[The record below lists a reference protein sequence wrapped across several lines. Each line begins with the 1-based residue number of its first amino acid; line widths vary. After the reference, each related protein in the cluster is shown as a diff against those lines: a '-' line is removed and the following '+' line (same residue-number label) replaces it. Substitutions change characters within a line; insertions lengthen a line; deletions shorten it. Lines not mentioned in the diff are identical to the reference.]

1 MLHSG
6 INVLFEGSNFA
17 RLMAG
22 LWTSIW
28 IAALSLVI
36 GLAVGTIF
44 GILRTFKNRPLRFV
58 LRLYLEFFRIVPTVV
73 LLYLVY
79 YILPRSL
86 HVNWPA
92 TWMAVLAFSMWVA
105 AEFSDI
111 VRGALESVPKTQR
124 ESGLALGL
132 NRLQLFRYV
141 LLPQAVKLEL
151 PATINLATRVIKT
164 TSLLMIINNME
175 VINVGQQIIEANN
188 QQYPAGVS
196 RRESDR
202 QDLERSSWS
211 HFVFLLIF
219 SNSKYSYHTPYSRR
233 GWRICRREDRSSS

>member
-1 MLHSG
+1 MVHSG

-28 IAALSLVI
+28 IAAISLII
-36 GLAVGTIF
+36 GLAIGTIF
-44 GILRTFKNRPLRFV
+44 GILRTLPNKIIRFV
-58 LRLYLEFFRIVPTVV
+58 LRIYLEFFRIVPTIV

-79 YILPRSL
+79 YILPRTF
-86 HVNWPA
+86 HVNWSA
-92 TWMAVLAFSMWVA
+92 TWMTVLAFSLWIA

-111 VRGALESVPKTQR
+111 VRGAIESVPKSQR

-132 NRLQLFRYV
+132 SKIQLFRYV

-164 TSLLMIINNME
+164 TSLLLVISIME

-188 QQYPAGVS
+188 QQYPTGVF
-196 RRESDR
+196 
-202 QDLERSSWS
+202 W
-211 HFVFLLIF
+211 VYGLIF
-219 SNSKYSYHTPYSRR
+219 ILYFVLDYPLSAWAKKLTKESK
-233 GWRICRREDRSSS
+233 

>member
-164 TSLLMIINNME
+164 TSLLMIINIME

-188 QQYPAGVS
+188 QQYPAGVF
-196 RRESDR
+196 
-202 QDLERSSWS
+202 W
-211 HFVFLLIF
+211 VYIF
-219 SNSKYSYHTPYSRR
+219 ILYFILDYPLSAWAKRLTAKN
-233 GWRICRREDRSSS
+233 

>member
-164 TSLLMIINNME
+164 TSLLMIINIMV

-188 QQYPAGVS
+188 QLYPAA
-196 RRESDR
+196 
-202 QDLERSSWS
+202 
-211 HFVFLLIF
+211 VFWVYGFIF
-219 SNSKYSYHTPYSRR
+219 ILYFILDYPLSAWAKRLTAKN
-233 GWRICRREDRSSS
+233 

>member
-1 MLHSG
+1 MVHSG

-28 IAALSLVI
+28 IAAISLII
-36 GLAVGTIF
+36 GLAIGIIF
-44 GILRTFKNRPLRFV
+44 GILRTLSNKFIRFILRV
-58 LRLYLEFFRIVPTVV
+58 YLEFFRIVPTIV

-79 YILPRSL
+79 YILPRTF

-92 TWMAVLAFSMWVA
+92 AWMAVLAFSLWVA

-111 VRGALESVPKTQR
+111 VRGAIESVPKSQR

-132 NRLQLFRYV
+132 SKIQLFRYV
-141 LLPQAVKLEL
+141 LLPQSIKLEL

-164 TSLLMIINNME
+164 TSLLLVISIME
-175 VINVGQQIIEANN
+175 VINVAQQIIEANN
-188 QQYPAGVS
+188 QQYPTGVF
-196 RRESDR
+196 
-202 QDLERSSWS
+202 W
-211 HFVFLLIF
+211 VYGLIF
-219 SNSKYSYHTPYSRR
+219 ILYFVLDYPLSAWAKKLTNERK
-233 GWRICRREDRSSS
+233 

>member
-1 MLHSG
+1 MVHSG
-6 INVLFEGSNFA
+6 IRVLLEGQNFA
-17 RLMAG
+17 RLMSG

-28 IAALSLVI
+28 IAAISLVI
-36 GLAVGTIF
+36 GLALGTLF
-44 GILRTFKNRPLRFV
+44 GILRTMPNKIIRFI

-86 HVNWPA
+86 HINWPA
-92 TWMAVLAFSMWVA
+92 TWMAVLAFSLWVA

-111 VRGALESVPKTQR
+111 VRGALESVPKSQR

-132 NRLQLFRYV
+132 SNVQLFRYV

-164 TSLLMIINNME
+164 TSLLMLISVVE

-188 QQYPAGVS
+188 QQYPTGVFWVYGFIFILYFILDYPLS
-196 RRESDR
+196 A
-202 QDLERSSWS
+202 WS
-211 HFVFLLIF
+211 KHLTA
-219 SNSKYSYHTPYSRR
+219 KQK
-233 GWRICRREDRSSS
+233 

>member
-22 LWTSIW
+22 LWSSIW

-164 TSLLMIINNME
+164 TSLLMIINIME

-188 QQYPAGVS
+188 QQYPAGVF
-196 RRESDR
+196 
-202 QDLERSSWS
+202 WVCG
-211 HFVFLLIF
+211 FIF
-219 SNSKYSYHTPYSRR
+219 ILYFILDYPLSAWAKRLTAKN
-233 GWRICRREDRSSS
+233 

>member
-1 MLHSG
+1 MAHSG

-22 LWTSIW
+22 LWNSIW
-28 IAALSLVI
+28 IAAVALVI
-36 GLAVGTIF
+36 GLAIGTIF
-44 GILRTFKNRPLRFV
+44 GVLRTLPNKLIRFI

-79 YILPRSL
+79 YILPRTF

-92 TWMAVLAFSMWVA
+92 TWMAVLTFALWVA

-111 VRGALESVPKTQR
+111 VRGALESVPTSQK
-124 ESGLALGL
+124 EAGLALGL
-132 NRLQLFRYV
+132 SKVQLFRYV

-164 TSLLMIINNME
+164 TSLLMLISVME

-188 QQYPAGVS
+188 QQYPTGVF
-196 RRESDR
+196 
-202 QDLERSSWS
+202 WVYG
-211 HFVFLLIF
+211 FIF
-219 SNSKYSYHTPYSRR
+219 ILYFILDYPLSAWAKRMTNKQK
-233 GWRICRREDRSSS
+233 

>member
-1 MLHSG
+1 MVHSG

-28 IAALSLVI
+28 IAAISLII
-36 GLAVGTIF
+36 GLAIGIIF
-44 GILRTFKNRPLRFV
+44 GILRTLSNKFIRFILRV
-58 LRLYLEFFRIVPTVV
+58 YLEFFRIVPTIV

-79 YILPRSL
+79 YILLRTF

-92 TWMAVLAFSMWVA
+92 TWMAVLAFSLWVA

-111 VRGALESVPKTQR
+111 VRGAIESVPKSQR

-132 NRLQLFRYV
+132 SKIQLFRYV
-141 LLPQAVKLEL
+141 LLPQAIKLEL

-164 TSLLMIINNME
+164 TSLLLVISIME
-175 VINVGQQIIEANN
+175 VINVAQQIIEANN
-188 QQYPAGVS
+188 QQYPTGVF
-196 RRESDR
+196 
-202 QDLERSSWS
+202 W
-211 HFVFLLIF
+211 VYGLIF
-219 SNSKYSYHTPYSRR
+219 ILYFVLDYPLSAWAKKLTNERK
-233 GWRICRREDRSSS
+233 

>member
-1 MLHSG
+1 MVHSG

-28 IAALSLVI
+28 IATISLII
-36 GLAVGTIF
+36 GLAIGIIF
-44 GILRTFKNRPLRFV
+44 GILRTLSNKFIRFILRV
-58 LRLYLEFFRIVPTVV
+58 YLEFFRIVPTIV

-79 YILPRSL
+79 YILPRTI

-92 TWMAVLAFSMWVA
+92 TWMAVLAFSLWVA

-111 VRGALESVPKTQR
+111 VRGAIESVPKSQR

-132 NRLQLFRYV
+132 SKIQLFRYV
-141 LLPQAVKLEL
+141 LLPQAIKLEI

-164 TSLLMIINNME
+164 TSLLLVISIME
-175 VINVGQQIIEANN
+175 VINVAQQIIEANN
-188 QQYPAGVS
+188 QQYPTGVF
-196 RRESDR
+196 
-202 QDLERSSWS
+202 W
-211 HFVFLLIF
+211 VYGLIF
-219 SNSKYSYHTPYSRR
+219 ILYFVLDYPLSAWAKKLTNERK
-233 GWRICRREDRSSS
+233 

>member
-1 MLHSG
+1 MVHSG

-28 IAALSLVI
+28 IAVI
-36 GLAVGTIF
+36 SIVLGLALGTIF
-44 GILRTFKNRPLRFV
+44 GILRTLPNKIVRFILRV
-58 LRLYLEFFRIVPTVV
+58 YLEFFRIVPTIV

-79 YILPRSL
+79 YILPRTF
-86 HVNWPA
+86 HINWSA
-92 TWMAVLAFSMWVA
+92 TWMAVLAFTLWVA

-111 VRGALESVPKTQR
+111 VRGALESVPKSQKD
-124 ESGLALGL
+124 SGLALGL
-132 NRLQLFRYV
+132 SRVQLYRYV

-164 TSLLMIINNME
+164 TSLLMVISIME

-188 QQYPAGVS
+188 QKYPTGVF
-196 RRESDR
+196 
-202 QDLERSSWS
+202 W
-211 HFVFLLIF
+211 VYGLIF
-219 SNSKYSYHTPYSRR
+219 ILYFILDYPLSAWAKRLTKNR
-233 GWRICRREDRSSS
+233 